1 MPCFRAD
8 RQPNG
13 RVESAPAALTAAGR
27 EKLGGVD
34 VTLLGTGAPQGLPRP
49 GCPCAACATAVGDG
63 ARAATALLVDGV
75 LLIDLTPGPAFAAAR
90 AGRSLAG
97 VRQVLLS
104 HPHDGP
110 AMEVPAGLPQPGRV
124 ADGRELA
131 LLDGHRVRA
140 VAVDIPGTGYEIS
153 GTDGERLLYLPPGAA
168 PAGLP
173 GGTGRAAGGGD
184 RGQGGAGPY
193 DLVLLDVLERPDA
206 LARLRAG
213 GLVDAATD
221 VVAVHVDHGVPPGPE
236 LHRRLAAVGARA
248 VADGSALVVG
258 EYHAVPD
265 LPRRTLVLGGAR
277 SGKSVEAERRL
288 AAFPDVV
295 YVATGGT
302 RDGDEDWAQ
311 RVSLHR
317 ERRPGSWRTV
327 ETCDLVPL
335 LEAGRPGKAA
345 APAGQEAA
353 GAGRDAGAVW
363 PGVEAAGP
371 GADAAGA
378 VAGSG
383 AGRAVDASPLLI
395 DCLALWLTHVM
406 DEVGAWDDETW
417 EAGGR
422 QALRERTDA
431 LVAAVRATPRPVVA
445 VSNEVGSGVVPATP
459 AGRRFRDELGR
470 LNAAFAAECEQV
482 LLVVAGQALALRG

>member
-1 MPCFRAD
+1 M
-8 RQPNG
+8 
-13 RVESAPAALTAAGR
+13 
-27 EKLGGVD
+27 D

-49 GCPCAACATAVGDG
+49 GCPCASCATAVGDE

-140 VAVDIPGTGYEIS
+140 LAVDGPGTGYEIT
-153 GTDGERLLYLPPGAA
+153 GADGERLLYLPPGAA
-168 PAGLP
+168 PAGV
-173 GGTGRAAGGGD
+173 GNSTGRAGGAG
-184 RGQGGAGPY
+184 GQGGAGPY
-193 DLVLLDVLERPDA
+193 DLVLLDVLARPDA

-221 VVAVHVDHGVPPGPE
+221 VVAVHVDHDVPPGPE

-248 VADGSALVVG
+248 VADGSSLVVG

-277 SGKSVEAERRL
+277 SGKSLEAERRL

-317 ERRPGSWRTV
+317 ERRPSSWRTV

-335 LEAGRPGKAA
+335 LEAAGPGR
-345 APAGQEAA
+345 
-353 GAGRDAGAVW
+353 
-363 PGVEAAGP
+363 EAAGP
-371 GADAAGA
+371 GRESGTPDTDAAGP
-378 VAGSG
+378 GSG
-383 AGRAVDASPLLI
+383 RAADASPLLI

-406 DEVGAWDDETW
+406 DEVGAWDDAAW

-422 QALRERTDA
+422 RALRERTDA
-431 LVAAVRATPRPVVA
+431 LVAAVRATRRPVVA

>member
-1 MPCFRAD
+1 M
-8 RQPNG
+8 
-13 RVESAPAALTAAGR
+13 
-27 EKLGGVD
+27 D

-49 GCPCAACATAVGDG
+49 GCPCAACANAVGDE
-63 ARAATALLVDGV
+63 ARAATALLVDGA
-75 LLIDLTPGPAFAAAR
+75 LMIDLTPGPAFAAAR
-90 AGRSLAG
+90 AGQSLAG

-110 AMEVPAGLPQPGRV
+110 ALEVPAGLPQPGRV

-153 GTDGERLLYLPPGAA
+153 GADGERLLYLPPGAA
-168 PAGLP
+168 PAGL
-173 GGTGRAAGGGD
+173 GNGNGRAAGGGEA
-184 RGQGGAGPY
+184 GPGGTGPY
-193 DLVLLDVLERPDA
+193 DLVLLDVVKRPDA
-206 LARLRAG
+206 LARLRASG
-213 GLVDAATD
+213 AVDAATD
-221 VVAVHVDHGVPPGPE
+221 VVAVHLDHGVPPGPE

-248 VADGSALVVG
+248 VADGSTLVVG
-258 EYHAVPD
+258 EFHAVPD

-302 RDGDEDWAQ
+302 RDGDQDWAQ

-327 ETCDLVPL
+327 ETCDLLPL
-335 LEAGRPGKAA
+335 LGAGPDPDAVGAGAEARGLGREDAGPDTEAGGPG
-345 APAGQEAA
+345 
-353 GAGRDAGAVW
+353 
-363 PGVEAAGP
+363 AGP
-371 GADAAGA
+371 GPGTGRPAGT
-378 VAGSG
+378 
-383 AGRAVDASPLLI
+383 SPLLI

-406 DEVGAWDDETW
+406 DDVGAWDDATW

-422 QALRERTDA
+422 EALRKRTDA
-431 LVAAVRATPRPVVA
+431 LVAALRETRRPVVA
-445 VSNEVGSGVVPATP
+445 VSNEVGSGVVPATS